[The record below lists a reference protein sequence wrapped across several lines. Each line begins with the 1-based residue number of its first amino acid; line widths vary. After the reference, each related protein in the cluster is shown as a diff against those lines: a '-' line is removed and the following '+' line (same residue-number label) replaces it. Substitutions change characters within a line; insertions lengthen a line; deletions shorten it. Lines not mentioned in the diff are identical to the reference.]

1 MENEYK
7 KRSTK
12 ANTKKEKEKFKGS
25 YNSKHVR
32 IQEHNKTK
40 QYLMNTT
47 FKVQKAL
54 HYRDTK
60 QYQCI

>member
-1 MENEYK
+1 MIYMENEYK

-32 IQEHNKTK
+32 IQEQNKSKPKTE
-40 QYLMNTT
+40 
-47 FKVQKAL
+47 KA
-54 HYRDTK
+54 
-60 QYQCI
+60 